1 MDAVILGVV
10 GLLIGGLVAL
20 YGVRVFY
27 LLLPLWGFVAGFL
40 IGADAV
46 TELVGD
52 GFLATAT
59 GWAAGIA
66 LGAVF
71 ALTATLWFWAAVLV
85 LAFGVGFEVGSG
97 VLIMIGMT
105 PGLLT
110 FAAGVVLGAV
120 LVVLAIAVR
129 APVLLVALL
138 SALGGAALVIDGGLM
153 LLGVVQPGDLAGGA
167 IAPLR
172 GDPLLIG
179 AWLGLAALALVHQL
193 TETAGGNA
201 GLRTRLDRSL
211 A

>member
-1 MDAVILGVV
+1 MDGVILGVV
-10 GLLIGGLVAL
+10 GLLVGGLVAL

-59 GWAAGIA
+59 GWAAGLV
-66 LGAVF
+66 LGVVLAV
-71 ALTATLWFWAAVLV
+71 TATLWFWAAILV

-97 VLIMIGMT
+97 ILVAIGLA

-110 FAAGVVLGAV
+110 FAAGVILGAV
-120 LVVLAIAVR
+120 LVVLSIAVR
-129 APVLLVALL
+129 APVLLIAVLT
-138 SALGGAALVIDGGLM
+138 ALGGAALVIDGGLM
-153 LLGVVQPGDLAGGA
+153 ILGLLHPSDRRGGA

-172 GDPLLIG
+172 GDPLLVL
-179 AWLGLAALALVHQL
+179 AWLAIAALALVHQL
-193 TETAGGNA
+193 VETADGRI
-201 GLRTRLDRSL
+201 GLRTRLDRPL